1 MMNKISNFEIKIIG
15 SDVESIRE
23 RLAESET
30 LRRQDEVIDVMCEKR
45 EKGESRTKHQLVTH
59 VALPS
64 PTQGV
69 QRGGFQGRG

>member
-30 LRRQDEVIDVMCEKR
+30 LRRQDEVIDVM
-45 EKGESRTKHQLVTH
+45 
-59 VALPS
+59 
-64 PTQGV
+64 
-69 QRGGFQGRG
+69 